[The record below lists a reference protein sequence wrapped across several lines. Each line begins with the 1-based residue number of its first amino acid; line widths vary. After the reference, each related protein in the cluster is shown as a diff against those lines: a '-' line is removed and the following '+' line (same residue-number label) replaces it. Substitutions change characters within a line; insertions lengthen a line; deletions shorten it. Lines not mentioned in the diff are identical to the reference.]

1 MPPEDEYKGA
11 ETSFNL
17 SNRFFIDDGELNGTS
32 PEMAFM
38 LGVEWEMVR
47 QEILANKTEFTRPIH
62 SQNLDRLIKL
72 SWSLKHIAD
81 HEVLGEGW
89 VQLRVRKLRV

>member
-1 MPPEDEYKGA
+1 MPPEDEYEGA

-17 SNRFFIDDGELNGTS
+17 SNRFFIDDGELKGLT
-32 PEMAFM
+32 PEFAFM

-47 QEILANKTEFTRPIH
+47 GELIKDRGEFKRPIH
-62 SQNLDRLIKL
+62 SQNLDRLLKL
-72 SWSLKHIAD
+72 AWSLKRRTE

-89 VQLRVRKLRV
+89 VHLTVLRA